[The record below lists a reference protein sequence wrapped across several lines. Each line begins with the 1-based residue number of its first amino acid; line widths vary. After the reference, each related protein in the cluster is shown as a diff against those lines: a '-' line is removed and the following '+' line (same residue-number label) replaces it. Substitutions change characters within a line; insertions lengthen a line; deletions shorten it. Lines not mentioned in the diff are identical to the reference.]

1 MLRHPNEQGQITL
14 PKEYL
19 HTLGVSPKHY
29 FDVQLKGASII
40 LTPVTVEPLL
50 ADGDLDKL
58 AALFNNPS
66 NRGRRFSTGRAAL
79 RHLKQQIKR
88 A

>member
-19 HTLGVSPKHY
+19 QTLGVSPKHY
-29 FDVQLKGASII
+29 FDVQLKGASIV

-58 AALFNNPS
+58 EALFDRPS
-66 NRGRRFSTGRAAL
+66 NRGRRFSTSRAAL